1 MGGNHSNLVPMP
13 FGFDYMTI
21 TFRYTDRI
29 RIYYATDQEINIIRE
44 VLQQHWRGE
53 ICVLDFRNIFI
64 FIMAMSYD
72 NALKANPIS
81 VLF

>member
-29 RIYYATDQEINIIRE
+29 RIYYATDQEINVIRE

-53 ICVLDFRNIFI
+53 SVFL
-64 FIMAMSYD
+64 
-72 NALKANPIS
+72 IS
-81 VLF
+81 ITF